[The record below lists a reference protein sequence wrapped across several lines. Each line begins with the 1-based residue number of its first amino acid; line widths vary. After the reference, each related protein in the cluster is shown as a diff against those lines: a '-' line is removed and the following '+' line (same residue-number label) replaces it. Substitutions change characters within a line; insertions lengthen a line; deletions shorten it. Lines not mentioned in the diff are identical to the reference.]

1 LSTLRFP
8 DPALWDRIESHLS
21 GTPSDPPAARRS
33 GGRFAFAFTRSLPEG
48 PEGPVLVVEDVE
60 LVHDGEVSHDASGW
74 TIAAPTLDRVHHR
87 AVVGRHGLVQFHAH
101 QLGPPHFTPAT
112 EAGLLPT
119 VDHLADLLDERPY
132 AAVVWSGGAVHAEW
146 FRRRAGGI
154 QRGTFRSVAV
164 LGDRLVLPD
173 ARWAHEDRFRR
184 QVPLLGRPG
193 QAALRRLRVGV
204 VGQGGTGSHAVMQL
218 AYLGVR
224 DLLLLDDDVVDPTS
238 LNRLVTAERADVGA
252 PKTLV
257 ARRRVLALDHE
268 ASVRVLPGLEP
279 HRDPVELA
287 EADLV
292 IGCVDDDGPRYR
304 LNRLAVDAAVPY
316 LDIGTGVDPGV
327 KPPALGARLSFVLPG
342 GPCLTCTAELDAT
355 EVARWHQ
362 PGPRRT
368 AAGTHRY
375 GVEDP
380 TGPAPSVVHLNG
392 LAVSTALAEVVAWVS
407 GARPPALRLDVD
419 LNGDPDLPG
428 RPRPPAG
435 LPRLLLAGRG
445 LSGAGTA
452 PTP

>member
-1 LSTLRFP
+1 
-8 DPALWDRIESHLS
+8 
-21 GTPSDPPAARRS
+21 
-33 GGRFAFAFTRSLPEG
+33 
-48 PEGPVLVVEDVE
+48 
-60 LVHDGEVSHDASGW
+60 
-74 TIAAPTLDRVHHR
+74 
-87 AVVGRHGLVQFHAH
+87 
-101 QLGPPHFTPAT
+101 
-112 EAGLLPT
+112 
-119 VDHLADLLDERPY
+119 
-132 AAVVWSGGAVHAEW
+132 
-146 FRRRAGGI
+146 
-154 QRGTFRSVAV
+154 
-164 LGDRLVLPD
+164 VLPD
-173 ARWAHEDRFRR
+173 ARWAHEERFRR

-193 QAALRRLRVGV
+193 QAALRRLRVAV

-268 ASVRVLPGLEP
+268 ASVSVLPGLEP

-327 KPPALGARLSFVLPG
+327 APPALGARLSFVLPG

-362 PGPRRT
+362 SGPRRT
-368 AAGTHRY
+368 ATGHHRY

-428 RPRPPAG
+428 TRLAPSADRARRPGCPDCSWQDGTDQGRDRPMP
-435 LPRLLLAGRG
+435 
-445 LSGAGTA
+445 
-452 PTP
+452 